1 MKTKSTPTSAKKA
14 APAKKPTA
22 RTNATKAAPKKVA
35 PAPENEVFS
44 MQNIEVPTAVREV
57 AEKSVEQARVAYDKF
72 KTVAEGATDVL
83 EDSME
88 SSRQS
93 MIEINVRA
101 LDAARANTDATFD
114 FFKELV
120 SVKSISEAVEL
131 QSAFARKQF
140 EAVTEQSKEL
150 QELSTKFAGDV
161 AAPAKDAFEKVTKDF
176 KVA

>member
-1 MKTKSTPTSAKKA
+1 MPTKSTQTTAKKA
-14 APAKKPTA
+14 APARKPAA
-22 RTNATKAAPKKVA
+22 RANATKAAPKKAA

-57 AEKSVEQARVAYDKF
+57 AEKSVEQARAAYDKF
-72 KTVAEGATDVL
+72 KAAAEDATDVL

-88 SSRQS
+88 TSRQS

-101 LDAARANTDATFD
+101 LDAAKANTDAAFD
-114 FFKELV
+114 FVKELV

-140 EAVTEQSKEL
+140 EAVSEQSKEL
-150 QELSTKFAGDV
+150 QELSTKFASDV
-161 AAPAKDAFEKVTKDF
+161 TAPAKDAFEKVAKDF